1 MEYLLTA
8 KEMQKFDVATI
19 ERIGIPALVL
29 MERAAFAVYEEILKA
44 LGMTGFGSKKVLVLA
59 GCGNNGA
66 DGLALA
72 RMLAEHGQSTL
83 PGGVIRSG
91 KDTEDDSFQVEVV
104 VCGDPEKVTD
114 AWKTQ
119 YEILKHFPVRTGSKQ
134 PVDEY
139 DILVDALF
147 GVGLSRDITGEY
159 ADLIRWLHERK
170 GFKVAVDMP
179 SGIHSDSGK
188 VMGCAVK
195 ADLTV
200 CFAFGKRGLYLYPG
214 CEYAGKV
221 VVKKIGIGEQS
232 FGDTKPGMFRFTEK
246 VTDLLPDRIGDGNKG
261 TFGKVL
267 LAAGNRN
274 MAGAAVLAAGS
285 CYRTGA
291 GMVKVLTREC
301 NRVILQTAVPEA
313 LMCIWEPTVEKL
325 AHVEEDVSKSVNP
338 DFYQWPDVL
347 AIGPGL
353 GTDEWA
359 YGILS
364 SFLKDSD
371 LPLVIDADG
380 LNLLSKYGELME
392 LLCMQARGGRTFIL
406 TPHAGELARLCGI
419 TIDEVKENPVKIAMG
434 LAQKL
439 NCIIV
444 SKDART
450 YVCQNKKPVCMNTT
464 GNSGMAVAGSGDV
477 LTGVIAGLLA
487 QGMEPFAAAGV
498 GVYLHGSAGDEAADR
513 LGERGMTAGD
523 LVQAVAEVTKKGGRY
538 HGNAGY
544 QRA

>member
-8 KEMQKFDVATI
+8 KEMQRYDAATI
-19 ERIGIPALVL
+19 EEIGIGALVL
-29 MERAAFAVYEEILKA
+29 MERAALAVYEEILEV
-44 LGMTGFGSKKVLVLA
+44 FGVSGSGCKKVLILA

-72 RMLAEHGQSTL
+72 RMLSEHGQSTW
-83 PGGVIRSG
+83 PENVMCAGKRRAGVR
-91 KDTEDDSFQVEVV
+91 FQVEVV
-104 VCGDPEKVTD
+104 VCGNREKATEQ
-114 AWKTQ
+114 WKTQ
-119 YEILKHFPVRTGSKQ
+119 YEILKHFPVWTGSK
-134 PVDEY
+134 PKTDEY

-147 GVGLSRDITGEY
+147 GVGLSRDITGTY
-159 ADLIRWLHERK
+159 AQWIHWMNERQ

-179 SGIHSDSGK
+179 SGIHSDNGR

-200 CFAFGKRGLYLYPG
+200 CFAFGKRGLYFFPG

-221 VVKKIGIGEQS
+221 VVKKIGIGELA
-232 FGDTKPGMFRFTEK
+232 FGRMRPEMFRYTEE
-246 VTDLLPDRIGDGNKG
+246 VAELMPVRCGDGNKG

-274 MAGAAVLAAGS
+274 MAGAAVLAAHG
-285 CYRTGA
+285 CYRVGT

-313 LMCIWEPTVEKL
+313 LLCTKEPEGYK
-325 AHVEEDVSKSVNP
+325 
-338 DFYQWPDVL
+338 WPDVL
-347 AIGPGL
+347 ALGPGL
-353 GTDEWA
+353 GVDEWA
-359 YGILS
+359 YEILNA
-364 SFLKDSD
+364 FLREND

-380 LNLLSKYGELME
+380 LNLLAMHGELME
-392 LLCMQARGGRTFIL
+392 LVSMQAGAGRTIIL
-406 TPHAGELARLCGI
+406 TPHVGELARLCGI
-419 TIDEVKENPVKIAMG
+419 TIAQVKENPVDVSMG

-439 NCIIV
+439 NCVIV

-450 YVCQNKKPVCMNTT
+450 LVCQSTKPVCMNTT

-487 QGMEPFAAAGV
+487 QGMEPFAAASV
-498 GVYLHGSAGDEAADR
+498 GVYLHGAAGDAAAAG

-523 LVQAVAEVTKKGGRY
+523 LVQAIPEATRGRLV
-538 HGNAGY
+538 
-544 QRA
+544 